1 MAISR
6 ELEMGLLWF
15 KERVKKK
22 GCRGGKIRNKTER
35 KALHAFSHVKNLD
48 SSMYSRTHRHDI
60 KEKEDSL
67 SEEGGLAGVRTRVG
81 EWRVECE

>member
-1 MAISR
+1 MV
-6 ELEMGLLWF
+6 EGKGL
-15 KERVKKK
+15 KKVAE
-22 GCRGGKIRNKTER
+22 GAKIRNKTER
-35 KALHAFSHVKNLD
+35 KALHAFTHENNLD
-48 SSMYSRTHRHDI
+48 SSMYSRTQRHDI